1 MVLVSTLVSPGQGC
15 AMITIPQMF
24 SREMWAASCQSPRG
38 LSFSGVIVFYIALPR
53 WPKKGVTC
61 QRSSMITL
69 VVQIMKPRMEIEFF
83 WLHAFD
89 IEAGSQKLKT
99 FLENVFSNSHKIS
112 GGQIILFPNGL
123 EQVSNQIPLSKS
135 FSFTSPS
142 KITIIVITI
151 ITVTIIEWA
160 PSLYN
165 ALR

>member
-61 QRSSMITL
+61 QRSSTITL

-89 IEAGSQKLKT
+89 IEAGSQNIKNFSRERIFQLTQNKWGT
-99 FLENVFSNSHKIS
+99 NHSVSKWFRTSFQPDTTVQKFLIHLTPQNNNNSDNNNHS
-112 GGQIILFPNGL
+112 YNHR
-123 EQVSNQIPLSKS
+123 VS
-135 FSFTSPS
+135 T
-142 KITIIVITI
+142 
-151 ITVTIIEWA
+151 
-160 PSLYN
+160 
-165 ALR
+165 